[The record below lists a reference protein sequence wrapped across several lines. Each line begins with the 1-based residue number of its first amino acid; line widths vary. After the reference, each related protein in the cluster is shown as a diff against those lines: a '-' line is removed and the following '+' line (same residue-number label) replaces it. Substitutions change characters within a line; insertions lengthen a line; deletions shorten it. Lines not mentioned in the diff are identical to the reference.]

1 MGGTMNYRIRN
12 WHEFQHFK
20 DRMPPWIKLHKRI
33 LDQRDINV
41 ISDRSFRVLIGL
53 WLLASE
59 DKKMQ
64 GGLPEIA
71 DISFRLRMPERDLLK
86 ALQELTHFL
95 ECDDI
100 NAISTRYQVDE
111 PETETETY
119 TETEGETETKTRVR
133 AKASANTTDNFT
145 AFWQAYPRRV
155 AKGAAQ
161 TAWKKMNC
169 DKIPLQTF
177 LDAID
182 RAKRSAQWKKDNG
195 QFIPHP
201 ATWLNQRR
209 WEDEPEAAK
218 DIYGKDVENDA
229 DYDPFG

>member
-1 MGGTMNYRIRN
+1 MTYHIRN
-12 WHEFQHFK
+12 WEKHQHYSESRK
-20 DRMPPWIKLHKRI
+20 MHWIKVYRDL
-33 LDQRDINV
+33 LDDMEWFTLAPVEAKFLVN
-41 ISDRSFRVLIGL
+41 L

-59 DKKMQ
+59 TFGQ
-64 GGLPEIA
+64 LPEINKIA
-71 DISFRLRMPERDLLK
+71 FRLRMSEKDVTSLISRLDHWIVCADSDCLADGYTPASLDKIRE
-86 ALQELTHFL
+86 
-95 ECDDI
+95 DI
-100 NAISTRYQVDE
+100 DKIREDKEQTR
-111 PETETETY
+111 
-119 TETEGETETKTRVR
+119 GR
-133 AKASANTTDNFT
+133 AKASANTTDNFA

-155 AKGAAQ
+155 AKGAAER
-161 TAWKKMNC
+161 AWKKMGC

-209 WEDEPEAAK
+209 WEDEPEPQK
-218 DIYGKDVENDA
+218 DAFGKDVEDDA

>member
-1 MGGTMNYRIRN
+1 MTYRIRN
-12 WHEFQHFK
+12 WEKHQHYSESRK
-20 DRMPPWIKLHKRI
+20 MHWIKVYRDL
-33 LDQRDINV
+33 LDDMEWFTLAAVEAKFLVN
-41 ISDRSFRVLIGL
+41 L

-59 DKKMQ
+59 TFGQ
-64 GGLPEIA
+64 LPEINKIA
-71 DISFRLRMPERDLLK
+71 FRLRMSEKDVTNLISRLDHWIICTDSEPLADGYTQASLDKTRE
-86 ALQELTHFL
+86 
-95 ECDDI
+95 DI
-100 NAISTRYQVDE
+100 DKIREDKEQ
-111 PETETETY
+111 
-119 TETEGETETKTRVR
+119 TRVR
-133 AKASANTTDNFT
+133 AKESANTTDNFA

-169 DKIPLQTF
+169 DKISLQTF
-177 LDAID
+177 IDAID

-218 DIYGKDVENDA
+218 DIYGKEVEDDA